1 MATNQHVVMVPWL
14 AFGHLIPF
22 FHLSLQLAR
31 AGFKVSFVSTP
42 GNIKRLPKVP
52 ANIAALVKLVPFP
65 LPGLDNEQLLPPGC
79 EATVDIPSEDVQY
92 LKIAYDL
99 LRHPVKQFVVYQ
111 KPDWILADVTPC
123 WVVEIAEELHIPLA
137 IFSVFSAASF
147 CFFVIPTVLTGG
159 DGRKKPRSSPESL
172 TSAPEWF
179 DFPSPL
185 AYPRFLAT
193 GVHEGFYG
201 ENASGISDYERLAK
215 IIQASKAVA
224 FRTCP
229 EYEADYLNLFEKIIG
244 TDKHKPVFP
253 IGLLLPEKPEGR
265 TGTGNDIFGWLD
277 VQKANSVVF
286 VGFGSECKLSKEQVQ
301 EIAYGVELSGLS
313 FLWALRKPD
322 SAASELDTL
331 PCGFIERTQGRG
343 VVCFGWAP
351 QSEILRHPSIG
362 GSLFH
367 SGWGSIIETLQ
378 FGHTLVVLPL
388 VIDQPLTAR
397 LLVHKGLA
405 VEIERSEDGSFSR
418 DDIAKAL
425 RLAMVSEQGEKL
437 RSRAREA
444 AQVFGNRELQ
454 DTYFNT
460 FVEYLKENGASNP

>member
-14 AFGHLIPF
+14 AFGHPIPF
-22 FHLSLQLAR
+22 FQLSLQLAR

-42 GNIKRLPKVP
+42 GNTKRLPKVP
-52 ANIAALVKLVPFP
+52 ANVATLLELVPFP

-99 LRHPVKQFVVYQ
+99 LRHPVKQFVMDQ
-111 KPDWILADVTPC
+111 KPDWIWADVIPY
-123 WVVEIAEELHIPLA
+123 WVVEIAEELHVPLA
-137 IFSVFSAASF
+137 IFSVFSAASS

-159 DGRKKPRSSPESL
+159 DGRKKSPESL

-201 ENASGISDYERLAK
+201 VNASGISDDERLAK

-229 EYEADYLNLFEKIIG
+229 EYEAEYLNLFEKKSSKEEQAMISSG
-244 TDKHKPVFP
+244 GSMFKRLTR
-253 IGLLLPEKPEGR
+253 LCSL
-265 TGTGNDIFGWLD
+265 
-277 VQKANSVVF
+277 
-286 VGFGSECKLSKEQVQ
+286 GFGSECKLSKEQVQ
-301 EIAYGVELSGLS
+301 EIAYGVELSGLP
-313 FLWALRKPD
+313 FLWALREPD
-322 SAASELDTL
+322 WAASEVDTL

-351 QSEILRHPSIG
+351 QSEILGHPSIG

-378 FGHTLVVLPL
+378 FGHSLVVLPL

-444 AQVFGNRELQ
+444 AQVFGNRDLQ

-460 FVEYLKENGASNP
+460 FVKYLKENGASNQ